1 LGAENWIHD
10 FNSKMLQASLTISK
24 TIPDQVER
32 SKRVAGIINDSGLI
46 DKYKSKRNAGWR
58 AFRDKVKEIANS
70 PSGIVKNNLESEI
83 VAEK

>member
-1 LGAENWIHD
+1 
-10 FNSKMLQASLTISK
+10 MLQASLSISK

-70 PSGIVKNNLESEI
+70 EKDIVDTSLDNGPA
-83 VAEK
+83 AEK